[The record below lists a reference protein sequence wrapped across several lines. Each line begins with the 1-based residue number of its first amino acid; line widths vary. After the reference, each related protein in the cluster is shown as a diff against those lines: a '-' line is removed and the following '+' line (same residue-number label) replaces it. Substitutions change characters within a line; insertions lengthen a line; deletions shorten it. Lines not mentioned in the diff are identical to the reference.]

1 MKNTKKRKRISY
13 LKERKRVAASIL
25 AWLLVFLLCLEPFSS
40 SAVSAVTYASENG
53 SSVTQMSEEA
63 ALDVPELIEEE
74 GQSIYLIQNKEQLLW
89 FVNHCNSTSDSTY
102 VDSNARLMNDIT
114 LNDLS
119 AEGSTLL
126 SDPDT
131 LTN

>member
-1 MKNTKKRKRISY
+1 MKNTKKRKRNSY

-53 SSVTQMSEEA
+53 SSVTRMSEEP
-63 ALDVPELIEEE
+63 ALDIPELVEEE

-119 AEGSTLL
+119 A
-126 SDPDT
+126 
-131 LTN
+131 